1 MNRVEIYIHQSA
13 KRMVFKWN
21 LYKGFF
27 FLAEDSSSMM
37 GVGEVEEMALCKCV
51 ESYLVTVGVYFVA

>member
-1 MNRVEIYIHQSA
+1 
-13 KRMVFKWN
+13 
-21 LYKGFF
+21 
-27 FLAEDSSSMM
+27 MM